1 MSTLFGILSRRDDYR
16 KIPIRSEDDEGYL
29 GVATKYEMSELDKR
43 PLIYVFAEAVFVH
56 TKLISGALN
65 VNDYV
70 VMYMYNPDPTENI
83 RYRSEIV
90 FEQTGL
96 IGQKELIIRYDQ
108 NNPVNA
114 DVVVNPIPV
123 DELFISVDK
132 TLKKQLSTL
141 PIFKDDTPITGN
153 VDSYL
158 LPISPEE
165 ELEQERR
172 ERLEQERQL
181 ERREAK
187 RRRIALRFL

>member
-16 KIPIRSEDDEGYL
+16 KIPIRSEDDGGYL
-29 GVATKYEMSELDKR
+29 GVATKYEMSALDRR

-70 VMYMYNPDPTENI
+70 VMYMYDPDPTANI

-141 PIFKDDTPITGN
+141 PIFKDGTPIKGN
-153 VDSYL
+153 VDSY

-187 RRRIALRFL
+187 RWRIALRFL